1 MDNSDIMQQG
11 LDSLVADEIIAY
23 AQRISSE
30 GFTKGTWGNISVL
43 KGEHIYITPSGQ
55 PYDKLKREDICIL
68 KRNGDIVYAKNKPSS
83 ETALHVKIYESRND
97 VKAIL
102 HTHPIYSTVV
112 SITLSSIPPIVEDA
126 VMILGETLYV
136 SEYAL
141 PGTIELA
148 QNAVR
153 ALSNNHCAFLKNH
166 GLVTVGVNLQEAF
179 VATQVAEKT
188 AQICIESLKLGSM
201 STIPHEHAIKLRE
214 KYLQS
219 YRQK

>member
-1 MDNSDIMQQG
+1 MENDGSHNSINFAI
-11 LDSLVADEIIAY
+11 ADEIIEY
-23 AQRISSE
+23 AQLISKE
-30 GFTKGTWGNISVL
+30 GFTKGTWGNISVVD
-43 KGEHIYITPSGQ
+43 GEYIYITPSGQ
-55 PYDKLKREDICIL
+55 PYNKLKREDICVL
-68 KRNGDIVYAKNKPSS
+68 KRDGTIVYAKNKPSS

-102 HTHPIYSTVV
+102 HTHPIYSTIV

-126 VMILGETLYV
+126 VMILGETLFV

-141 PGTIELA
+141 PGTVELA

-153 ALSNNHCAFLKNH
+153 ALSSNHCAFLKNH

-179 VATQVAEKT
+179 VATQIAEKT